1 MSREQPLD
9 IGGAQSSR
17 AHIIAFPAQKI
28 DDLNDA
34 FGSVEP
40 DGITGTPR
48 ASWIIRQNERE
59 FALRARGPAQFR
71 RSRGATSPG

>member
-1 MSREQPLD
+1 MSREQQFD

-48 ASWIIRQNERE
+48 ASRII
-59 FALRARGPAQFR
+59 G
-71 RSRGATSPG
+71 